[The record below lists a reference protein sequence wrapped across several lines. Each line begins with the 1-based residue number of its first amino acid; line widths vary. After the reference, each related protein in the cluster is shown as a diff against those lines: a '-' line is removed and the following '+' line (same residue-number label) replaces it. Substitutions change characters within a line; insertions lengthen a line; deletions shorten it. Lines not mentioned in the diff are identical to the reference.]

1 MGRKRSKRGSS
12 SSTSDEGKHVV
23 EEDDCPNKELK
34 DAIDCLKKL
43 VTDGL
48 AELHTDL
55 DKLRYDFKADIS
67 EVKSSI
73 RKLEDSMEF
82 TQGEVD
88 TLKEQ
93 VNEKSKKHATDVEL
107 LHQKVAELKLK
118 LKEEVDRNSSLEQ
131 YTRTENLRF
140 NKIPESED
148 ENCKA
153 IVYDVIPSFGVNT
166 TQIRF
171 HAVHRIGKKTEDR
184 CRPIIARF
192 FLSRGQGPRL
202 A

>member
-1 MGRKRSKRGSS
+1 MGSKRSKRGSS
-12 SSTSDEGKHVV
+12 SSTSDEDKHVV
-23 EEDDCPNKELK
+23 EGDDCLNKELK

-55 DKLRYDFKADIS
+55 DKLRYDFKVDIS
-67 EVKSSI
+67 KVKCSSI
-73 RKLEDSMEF
+73 QKLENSIEF

-107 LHQKVAELKLK
+107 LQQKVAELELK
-118 LKEEVDRNSSLEQ
+118 LKEEVDRKTNLEQ
-131 YTRTENLRF
+131 YTRRENLRF

-148 ENCKA
+148 ENCKV
-153 IVYDVIPSFGVNT
+153 IIYDVISSLGVTNYC
-166 TQIRF
+166 QI
-171 HAVHRIGKKTEDR
+171 
-184 CRPIIARF
+184 C
-192 FLSRGQGPRL
+192 LSR
-202 A
+202 

>member
-1 MGRKRSKRGSS
+1 MARKRSKRGLS
-12 SSTSDEGKHVV
+12 SSTSDESKHDA
-23 EEDDCPNKELK
+23 EGDDCRNKELK

-48 AELHTDL
+48 AELHADL

-73 RKLEDSMEF
+73 QKLEGSIEF

-93 VNEKSKKHATDVEL
+93 VKENSKKHETDVEL
-107 LHQKVAELKLK
+107 LRQKVAELELK
-118 LKEEVDRNSSLEQ
+118 LKEEAECNTNIKQ
-131 YTRTENLRF
+131 YTRRENLRL

-148 ENCKA
+148 EK
-153 IVYDVIPSFGVNT
+153 DSWGLESHSNT
-166 TQIRF
+166 YR
-171 HAVHRIGKKTEDR
+171 D
-184 CRPIIARF
+184 
-192 FLSRGQGPRL
+192 
-202 A
+202 